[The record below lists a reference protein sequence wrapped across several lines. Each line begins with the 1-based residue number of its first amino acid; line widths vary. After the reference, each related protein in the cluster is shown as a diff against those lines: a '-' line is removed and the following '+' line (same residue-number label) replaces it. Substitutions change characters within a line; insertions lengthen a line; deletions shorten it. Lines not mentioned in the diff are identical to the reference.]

1 MAAPVAQEEL
11 PILEAVINIRNRL
24 TALKKDRGE
33 YIKSSDVNALYQAI
47 VKQVTRLN
55 EVRDD
60 HTTYNNRLDT
70 TLADVFNLLSLFFL
84 TIGKTRECPATYSQI
99 ASMRLHHYTEYGW
112 ARFMEDMN
120 SGPAVASLLRP
131 DISESLIWSRRHEQ
145 QLFIVLHRLQD
156 SLAVLSPELVPIHE
170 RLVSIRRQLVALAA
184 KETAREAANANA
196 FVVKTANTFPM
207 RVPSKESTPP
217 RDDASSGYES
227 APGSDAEARTP
238 TKETTSKGEGSKEKD
253 GLKVKAELKALQEEL
268 RKIDSLSVLFDRDS
282 ELTVDMV
289 SAPSSLTV
297 TSRRAVLPR
306 VDGKFLGPGGMVPAS
321 QAVCSSL
328 LEECFEIAQ
337 EIRAQDDS
345 KHVASSLKPIYD
357 RLSEIRRELEQLVM
371 THRWSLRETDLWN
384 YSLSLQEIDKMRVD
398 GKFVDLDGNRPSGQ
412 YVLLYLLRR
421 CYGLIYRLLSSSE
434 PVSEELMPIANKLS
448 TVKKCLN
455 EVLKYGGPFSPRDL
469 YPYQLALYQIDS
481 MRKDGKFVGVDGSIP
496 EGQGIVMAHL
506 NECHELLE
514 MLRESMEGAEDVGFE
529 DGEDEYIFD
538 DESGEED

>member
-1 MAAPVAQEEL
+1 MSAPVAQEEL

-24 TALKKDRGE
+24 TALKKNRGE
-33 YIKSSDVNALYQAI
+33 FIKPTDVNQLYQAI

-84 TIGKTRECPATYSQI
+84 TIGRTRECPATYSQI
-99 ASMRLHHYTEYGW
+99 ASMRQILIHMDE
-112 ARFMEDMN
+112 
-120 SGPAVASLLRP
+120 SGIYNESDLAPFHRRLAELRYIVQHDIESGRHPPAMTKLLERQLNECDNLLRK
-131 DISESLIWSRRHEQ
+131 
-145 QLFIVLHRLQD
+145 LQD
-156 SLAVLSPELVPIHE
+156 SLSVLSPELIPIHE
-170 RLVSIRRQLVALAA
+170 RLVNIRRQLVALAA
-184 KETAREAANANA
+184 KETAREVAAANAHEQKLEDLKGKGSA
-196 FVVKTANTFPM
+196 SSSTESEPSESESKTPT
-207 RVPSKESTPP
+207 RESTPKP
-217 RDDASSGYES
+217 ESHREKDA
-227 APGSDAEARTP
+227 
-238 TKETTSKGEGSKEKD
+238 KEGKD
-253 GLKVKAELKALQEEL
+253 GLRVRAELKPIQEEL
-268 RKIDSLSVLFDRDS
+268 RRIDSK
-282 ELTVDMV
+282 
-289 SAPSSLTV
+289 
-297 TSRRAVLPR
+297 R

-321 QAVCSSL
+321 QAICSSL

-337 EIRAQDDS
+337 EIRAQDES
-345 KHVASSLKPIYD
+345 KNVASSLRPIYD
-357 RLSEIRRELEQLVM
+357 RLNEIRKELEQLVL

-398 GKFVDLDGNRPSGQ
+398 GKFVDAEGNRPEGQ

-434 PVSEELMPIANKLS
+434 PISEELMPIANKLS

-469 YPYQLALYQIDS
+469 YPYQLALHQIDS
-481 MRKDGKFVGVDGSIP
+481 MRKEGKFVGVDGTIP

-514 MLRESMEGAEDVGFE
+514 MLKEAMEDPEQDDDYV
-529 DGEDEYIFD
+529 DEDEYDFNDPSD
-538 DESGEED
+538 DEGDSYEE

>member
-1 MAAPVAQEEL
+1 MSAPVAQEEL
-11 PILEAVINIRNRL
+11 PILEQMINIRNRL

-33 YIKSSDVNALYQAI
+33 YIKPSDVNVLYQAI
-47 VKQVTRLN
+47 IKQVTRLN
-55 EVRDD
+55 DVRDD
-60 HTTYNNRLDT
+60 HTPYNNRLDT

-84 TIGKTRECPATYSQI
+84 TIGRTRECPATYSQL
-99 ASMRLHHYTEYGW
+99 ASMRQILEHMDE
-112 ARFMEDMN
+112 
-120 SGPAVASLLRP
+120 SGVYNESDLAPFHRRLAELRGIVRSDADSGKHPAAMISLLERQLNECEGVLERLQ
-131 DISESLIWSRRHEQ
+131 ESLAI
-145 QLFIVLHRLQD
+145 
-156 SLAVLSPELVPIHE
+156 LSPELVPIHE
-170 RLVSIRRQLVALAA
+170 RLVNIRRQLVALAA
-184 KETAREAANANA
+184 KETAMQAAGAEVVVVPTRESSPIKVQSRECDMPDEYTSARD
-196 FVVKTANTFPM
+196 P
-207 RVPSKESTPP
+207 STPTVENEA
-217 RDDASSGYES
+217 DAK
-227 APGSDAEARTP
+227 TP
-238 TKETTSKGEGSKEKD
+238 TKETAPKPELPREKD
-253 GLKVKAELKALQEEL
+253 GYKIKGELKALKEEL
-268 RKIDSLSVLFDRDS
+268 RKIDSK
-282 ELTVDMV
+282 
-289 SAPSSLTV
+289 
-297 TSRRAVLPR
+297 R

-321 QAVCSSL
+321 QAICSSL
-328 LEECFEIAQ
+328 LEECFDIAQ

-357 RLSEIRRELEQLVM
+357 RLSEIRQELEQLVL

-398 GKFVDLDGNRPSGQ
+398 GKFVDSDGNRPSGQ

-481 MRKDGKFVGVDGSIP
+481 MRKDGKFVGVDGTIP

-514 MLRESMEGAEDVGFE
+514 MLKEAMEEAEEEGYVDEEEEEYVFDDPS
-529 DGEDEYIFD
+529 DGEE
-538 DESGEED
+538 

>member
-1 MAAPVAQEEL
+1 MSAPVTQEEL

-33 YIKSSDVNALYQAI
+33 YIKPSDVNALYQAI
-47 VKQVTRLN
+47 IRQVTRLN
-55 EVRDD
+55 EVRDEN
-60 HTTYNNRLDT
+60 TTYNNRLDT

-84 TIGKTRECPATYSQI
+84 TIGRTKECPATYSQI
-99 ASMRLHHYTEYGW
+99 ASMRQILEHMDE
-112 ARFMEDMN
+112 
-120 SGPAVASLLRP
+120 SGIYNESDLAPFHRRLAELRAIVRHDADSGRHPVAMTTLLER
-131 DISESLIWSRRHEQ
+131 
-145 QLFIVLHRLQD
+145 QLNECENVLRRLQE

-170 RLVSIRRQLVALAA
+170 RLVNIRRQLVALAA
-184 KETAREAANANA
+184 KETAREIEHANA
-196 FVVKTANTFPM
+196 FVVKSN
-207 RVPSKESTPP
+207 ESTPMKVP
-217 RDDASSGYES
+217 SRESTPFPEYAASINDT
-227 APGSDAEARTP
+227 ASDLEAKTP
-238 TKETTSKGEGSKEKD
+238 TKGSTPKAEVAKEKEGSRT
-253 GLKVKAELKALQEEL
+253 KAELKAIMEEL
-268 RKIDSLSVLFDRDS
+268 RKIDSK
-282 ELTVDMV
+282 
-289 SAPSSLTV
+289 
-297 TSRRAVLPR
+297 R
-306 VDGKFLGPGGMVPAS
+306 VDGKFLGPGGTVPAS
-321 QAVCSSL
+321 QAICSSL

-345 KHVASSLKPIYD
+345 KYVASSLKPIYD
-357 RLSEIRRELEQLVM
+357 RLSEMRRELEQLVL

-398 GKFVDLDGNRPSGQ
+398 GKFVDADGNRPSGQ

-514 MLRESMEGAEDVGFE
+514 MLKEAMEE
-529 DGEDEYIFD
+529 GEDEVYGDEDEDEDVFD
-538 DESGEED
+538 DPPEEEEERA

>member
-1 MAAPVAQEEL
+1 MTAPVAQEEL

-24 TALKKDRGE
+24 TALKKDNGE
-33 YIKSSDVNALYQAI
+33 YIKASDVSALYQAI

-84 TIGKTRECPATYSQI
+84 TIGRTKECPATYSQI
-99 ASMRLHHYTEYGW
+99 ASMRQILEHMDESGIYNESDLAPFHRRLSELRGIVRSDAESGKHPVAMTTLLERQLHECEG
-112 ARFMEDMN
+112 
-120 SGPAVASLLRP
+120 VLR
-131 DISESLIWSRRHEQ
+131 
-145 QLFIVLHRLQD
+145 RLQD

-170 RLVSIRRQLVALAA
+170 RLVNIRRQLVALAA
-184 KETAREAANANA
+184 KETAREAASANA
-196 FVVKTANTFPM
+196 IVV
-207 RVPSKESTPP
+207 RVKETSPIRVSPQEHTHSGADTDSGNESTPTN
-217 RDDASSGYES
+217 
-227 APGSDAEARTP
+227 DAEAKTP
-238 TKETTSKGEGSKEKD
+238 TKDSTPKPEAHRDKD

-268 RKIDSLSVLFDRDS
+268 RRIDSK
-282 ELTVDMV
+282 
-289 SAPSSLTV
+289 
-297 TSRRAVLPR
+297 R

-321 QAVCSSL
+321 QAICSSL
-328 LEECFEIAQ
+328 LEECFEIVQ

-357 RLSEIRRELEQLVM
+357 RLSEIRAELEQLVL

-398 GKFVDLDGNRPSGQ
+398 GKFVDSEGNRPSGQ

-481 MRKDGKFVGVDGSIP
+481 MRKDGKFVGVDGTIP

-514 MLRESMEGAEDVGFE
+514 MLKEAMEEPEDV
-529 DGEDEYIFD
+529 DEDEYVFD
-538 DESGEED
+538 DPSDDGEE